1 MELHKEPMLGIDK
14 DLVDTTK
21 DNERGEEDI
30 DTTIAKYAE
39 LAMNEE
45 MMENDDLLDEISEE
59 EIQAFEKELEDDRIE
74 AISQLSPSR

>member
-1 MELHKEPMLGIDK
+1 MLGIDK